1 MIVNANKHP
10 DEMKCHRDGTK
21 HRLCK
26 DLRGTCS
33 LWIRLPRKVRLTG
46 EDVEEYHCGDVWNV
60 ILAAENLRE
69 MAGLHAALNSFRNET
84 VKRSDGVLHLAAEM
98 VLAKQA
104 AIPADPSNME
114 VISDDRNNNSE

>member
-1 MIVNANKHP
+1 MMIDTGKHP

-33 LWIRLPRKVRLTG
+33 LWIRLPRKSRLTG

-60 ILAAENLRE
+60 ILAAELCRE
-69 MAGLHAALNSFRNET
+69 TAGVHAALNSFRNET
-84 VKRSDGVLHLAAEM
+84 VKRSDGVLHLAAELM
-98 VLAKQA
+98 LAKQVA
-104 AIPADPSNME
+104 PPDSPNDME
-114 VISDDRNNNSE
+114 VISDDRDNRS